1 MIGKPCAARCVTVT
15 WSLMIISSP
24 WAKALGLLPGTATK
38 PGSAPPLLMSKAKY
52 LAVRAELAL
61 LAGWALRAVVAGVLG
76 AAAATPIVPHAAS
89 AAPAAII
96 VALRAG
102 LCIADLLDARFLP
115 PCHQTTAEG
124 SGRSGPALIPHRG
137 MPWTTHDGRH
147 GDRPAHRGI
156 AAGRNPAGPGGRA
169 GRPGRAG
176 AVVPALAGQGPA
188 APPGLRAPVGRR
200 ICRRAA
206 RARAARQAVRARA

>member
-102 LCIADLLDARFLP
+102 LCIADLLDAR
-115 PCHQTTAEG
+115 
-124 SGRSGPALIPHRG
+124 
-137 MPWTTHDGRH
+137 
-147 GDRPAHRGI
+147 
-156 AAGRNPAGPGGRA
+156 
-169 GRPGRAG
+169 
-176 AVVPALAGQGPA
+176 VPASLSPDHGG
-188 APPGLRAPVGRR
+188 GLRQIGASPDSASGDAMDHGPV
-200 ICRRAA
+200 IE
-206 RARAARQAVRARA
+206 RQPAVSVAVSMMD